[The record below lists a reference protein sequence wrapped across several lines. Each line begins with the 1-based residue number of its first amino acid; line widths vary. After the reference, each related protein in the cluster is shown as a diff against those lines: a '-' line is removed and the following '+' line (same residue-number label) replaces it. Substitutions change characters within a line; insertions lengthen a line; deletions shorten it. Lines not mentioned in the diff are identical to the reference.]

1 MIRLLIITIFFQL
14 FIGCSSN
21 SISYVK
27 EGKFIVKEGRE
38 GINHWRSRL
47 GFKRLSFLNGMTMVF
62 DILASQNLKESN
74 FKKWFTNREKKEIEK
89 CPYPIYIGVFSG
101 RDFLMDTDD
110 ILNEVLKKGGK
121 ILSSHGFIK
130 NFSFHPSYKRN
141 SFNIYRFEAICFSEE
156 QKLELVVPG
165 FEAVYLN

>member
-1 MIRLLIITIFFQL
+1 MIRFLLFLSTLQL
-14 FIGCSSN
+14 FFSCGSN

-27 EGKFIVKEGRE
+27 EGSFTVKEGRK
-38 GINHWRSRL
+38 GINHWDKQL
-47 GFKRLSFLNGMTMVF
+47 KFKRLSFLNGMTMVF
-62 DILASQNLKESN
+62 DVLVSQNLKDTD
-74 FKKWFTNREKKEIEK
+74 FKKWFSDREKKEIEN
-89 CPYPIYIGVFSG
+89 CTYPIYVGIFSG

-110 ILNEVLKKGGK
+110 VLNEVLKKEGK

-141 SFNIYRFEAICFSEE
+141 SFNIYRFEAVCFEE
-156 QKLELVVPG
+156 EKKLDLIVPG